1 MKAESG
7 KREQQMT
14 KEEIKNL
21 ISQGEGISLEFK
33 ATVTSPDIIAQHISS
48 FANTEGGLIV
58 FGVEEPDKI
67 VGIEESRIR
76 KYVEIAQRKVSGE
89 AQSKLEITDFDGK
102 KLGLLSVAPS
112 KGIVAA
118 SGAYYKRIG
127 ESIRPITAE
136 ELRIH
141 LTQHTSPDTA
151 ITELTN
157 AVSQQSKTIDQL
169 RDDFQKANSPL
180 KKILLALS
188 GAGGGQILKM
198 IIEYLL
204 Q

>member
-1 MKAESG
+1 
-7 KREQQMT
+7 MT
-14 KEEIKNL
+14 KEEINKL
-21 ISQGEGISLEFK
+21 ISQGEGVSLEFK
-33 ATVTSPDIIAQHISS
+33 ASVTNPDIIARHISS
-48 FANTEGGLIV
+48 FANTEGGLVI

-67 VGIEESRIR
+67 VGIEEASLR
-76 KYVEIAQRKVSGE
+76 KAVEIAQRKVSGE
-89 AQSKLEITDFDGK
+89 TQSKLDFTDFDGK
-102 KLGLLSVAPS
+102 KLGLLSVTSS

-136 ELRIH
+136 ELRTH
-141 LTQHTSPDTA
+141 LIPNTSPDTA

-157 AVSQQSKTIDQL
+157 AVSQQSKTIEQL

-180 KKILLALS
+180 KKILLALG

-198 IIEYLL
+198 IIEYFL